1 MKAIVDLGPISS
13 WASHT
18 GETGIGVYL
27 LTGYGEQVG
36 VSGQACLQLTLEDA
50 DGRATGFAW
59 PESRSSVVCS
69 ATPAP
74 VSVTGTV
81 QQFKDHAQIKVHA
94 LAPIDPERVP
104 SATALLPRRR
114 CPEPALT
121 ALDRLA
127 QLEQS
132 LPCPLDGFL
141 RHVMLDPEIGMP
153 FLRCRASVS
162 HHHAFVGG
170 LLVHSTERLDEAFE
184 VTQRTLP
191 NDEWS
196 PWIAQMGYLL
206 HDLGKLKSVG
216 ELRRPRY
223 AFAIPH
229 ELATIEMLAPHMA
242 WLEQRDIRLAMA
254 LRNIFAYLAM
264 PAVSRKLPEY
274 EAAGIVA
281 TLDRWSAATHN
292 HRDITHLLDSHRT
305 TRGLRRTPHHPA
317 TYDQPAEPHRHG
329 RAFRA

>member
-1 MKAIVDLGPISS
+1 MLNLGPISS

-18 GETGIGVYL
+18 GETGNGVYV
-27 LTGYGEQVG
+27 LTGYAEQVG
-36 VSGQACLQLTLEDA
+36 VSGKACLKLTLEDA

-59 PESRSSVVCS
+59 PESRSSVTCS
-69 ATPAP
+69 ATPAA

-81 QQFKDHAQIKVHA
+81 HQFNDRAQIKVHA
-94 LAPIDPERVP
+94 LAPIDPEQVP

-114 CPEPALT
+114 CPEAALA

-127 QLEQS
+127 RWEQS
-132 LPCPLDGFL
+132 LPCPLDGFV
-141 RHVMLDPEIGMP
+141 RHVLLDPGIGVP

-184 VTQRTLP
+184 VTQHTLP

-223 AFAIPH
+223 ALVMPH
-229 ELATIEMLAPHMA
+229 ELATIEMLAPHLA

-254 LRNIFAYLAM
+254 LRNVFAYLAM
-264 PAVSRKLPEY
+264 PAASRKLPEY
-274 EAAGIVA
+274 EVAGIVA
-281 TLDRWSAATHN
+281 ALDRWSAASHN
-292 HRDITHLLDSHRT
+292 HRDITHLLDGYRTARAVHRA
-305 TRGLRRTPHHPA
+305 PHHPA
-317 TYDQPAEPHRHG
+317 THGQPAPSHRYG

>member
-1 MKAIVDLGPISS
+1 MLNLGPISS

-27 LTGYGEQVG
+27 LTGYAEQVG
-36 VSGQACLQLTLEDA
+36 VSGKACLKLTLEDA

-59 PESRSSVVCS
+59 PESRSSVMCS

-81 QQFKDHAQIKVHA
+81 HQFNDHAQIKVHA
-94 LAPIDPERVP
+94 LAPIDPEQVP

-114 CPEPALT
+114 CPEAALV

-127 QLEQS
+127 QWEQS

-141 RHVMLDPEIGMP
+141 RHVLLDPRIGVP

-191 NDEWS
+191 NDAWS

-223 AFAIPH
+223 ALVMPH
-229 ELATIEMLAPHMA
+229 ELATIEMLAPHLA

-254 LRNIFAYLAM
+254 LRNVFAYLAM
-264 PAVSRKLPEY
+264 PAASRKLPEY
-274 EAAGIVA
+274 EVAGIVA
-281 TLDRWSAATHN
+281 TLDRWSAASHN
-292 HRDITHLLDSHRT
+292 HRDITHLLDGYRTARALHRS
-305 TRGLRRTPHHPA
+305 PHHA
-317 TYDQPAEPHRHG
+317 AGYGQPAPSHHYG

>member
-1 MKAIVDLGPISS
+1 MVNLGPIQK
-13 WASHT
+13 WPDQPGKT
-18 GETGIGVYL
+18 GEGTYL

-36 VSGQACLQLTLEDA
+36 VSGQPCLKLTLEDA

-59 PESRSSVVCS
+59 PESRSSVMCS

-94 LAPIDPERVP
+94 LVPIDPEQAP

-114 CPEPALT
+114 CPEAALA

-127 QLEQS
+127 QWEQS
-132 LPCPLDGFL
+132 LPYPLDGFL
-141 RHVMLDPEIGMP
+141 RRVLLDPGIGVP

-170 LLVHSTERLDEAFE
+170 LLVHSTEMLDEAFE
-184 VTQRTLP
+184 VTHRTLP
-191 NDEWS
+191 DDGWS
-196 PWIAQMGYLL
+196 PYIAQTGYLL

-229 ELATIEMLAPHMA
+229 ELATIEMLAPHLA

-264 PAVSRKLPEY
+264 PAASRKLPEY

-281 TLDRWSAATHN
+281 TLDRWSAANHN
-292 HRDITHLLDSHRT
+292 HRDITHLLDGYRTARSLHRS
-305 TRGLRRTPHHPA
+305 PHHPA
-317 TYDQPAEPHRHG
+317 THDQPAPSHRYG

>member
-1 MKAIVDLGPISS
+1 MLNLGPISS

-18 GETGIGVYL
+18 GEPGIGVYL

-36 VSGQACLQLTLEDA
+36 VSGQACLKLTLEDA
-50 DGRATGFAW
+50 DGHATGFAW
-59 PESRSSVVCS
+59 PESRSDVVCS

-81 QQFKDHAQIKVHA
+81 QQFEGHAQIRVHA
-94 LAPIDPERVP
+94 LAPIDPEGVP
-104 SATALLPRRR
+104 SATTLLPRRR
-114 CPEPALT
+114 CPEAALA

-132 LPCPLDGFL
+132 LPYPLDGFL
-141 RHVMLDPEIGMP
+141 RHVLLDPGIGVP

-191 NDEWS
+191 DDEWS

-223 AFAIPH
+223 ALAIPH
-229 ELATIEMLAPHMA
+229 ELATIEMLAPYMA
-242 WLEQRDIRLAMA
+242 WLERRDIRLAMA
-254 LRNIFAYLAM
+254 LRNVFAYLAM
-264 PAVSRKLPEY
+264 PAASRKLPEY
-274 EAAGIVA
+274 EVAGIVA
-281 TLDRWSAATHN
+281 TLDRWSAASHN
-292 HRDITHLLDSHRT
+292 QRDITHLLDGYRT
-305 TRGLRRTPHHPA
+305 ARGLDRSPHHPA
-317 TYDQPAEPHRHG
+317 TRDQPAPSHHYG

>member
-1 MKAIVDLGPISS
+1 MKEIVDLGPISS

-18 GETGIGVYL
+18 GEPGIGVYL
-27 LTGYGEQVG
+27 LTGYAEQVG
-36 VSGQACLQLTLEDA
+36 VSGQACLKLTLEDA

-59 PESRSSVVCS
+59 PESRSGVMCS

-94 LAPIDPERVP
+94 LAPIEPEQVP

-114 CPEPALT
+114 CPEAALA

-132 LPCPLDGFL
+132 LPYPLDGFL
-141 RHVMLDPEIGMP
+141 RHVLLDHEIGVP

-170 LLVHSTERLDEAFE
+170 LLVHSTEMLDEAFG

-191 NDEWS
+191 NDKWS
-196 PWIAQMGYLL
+196 PCVAQVGYLL

-229 ELATIEMLAPHMA
+229 ELATIEMLAPHLA

-264 PAVSRKLPEY
+264 PAASRKLPEY

-281 TLDRWSAATHN
+281 TLDWWSAASHN
-292 HRDITHLLDSHRT
+292 HRDITHLLDGYRT
-305 TRGLRRTPHHPA
+305 ARGLHRSPHRATTHDRPA
-317 TYDQPAEPHRHG
+317 QPHRHG